1 MLEFAVQMTCQ
12 SCVQA
17 IERCLQ
23 GIKGVQ
29 AVQVSLDSESVLVE
43 TTLTAEEVQ
52 NLLESTGRLAVLKG
66 MGGSIERDLGAAV
79 TMMEGA
85 NCIQGVVRFVQVSE
99 DKCIVEGTIDGLRPG
114 LHGLHVHA
122 FGDLTDSFRKCGD
135 HFNPQM
141 NSHGGPQD
149 PDRHAGDLGNILVD
163 ETGRAHFR
171 MEDDRLKVWDIIGRS
186 LVVDEVEDDLGR
198 GEHPLSKITGNS
210 GESEDHSPEK
220 KHPNLKYKEQ
230 LRSKLLTLEKNWP
243 EESSLV
249 QPASLRTLNSSV
261 HVTERHFGTSV
272 TEPEATQDAG

>member
-1 MLEFAVQMTCQ
+1 MEKPKTKLEFAVQMTCQ

-149 PDRHAGDLGNILVD
+149 PDR
-163 ETGRAHFR
+163 
-171 MEDDRLKVWDIIGRS
+171 VWDIIGRS

>member
-1 MLEFAVQMTCQ
+1 MEKPKTKLEFAVQMTCQ

-149 PDRHAGDLGNILVD
+149 PDR
-163 ETGRAHFR
+163 
-171 MEDDRLKVWDIIGRS
+171 VWDIIGRS

-210 GESEDHSPEK
+210 GERLAGGIIARSAGLFENPKQFCACDGTTLWDERDRARGNTRRRLTPLQPSA
-220 KHPNLKYKEQ
+220 NL
-230 LRSKLLTLEKNWP
+230 
-243 EESSLV
+243 
-249 QPASLRTLNSSV
+249 
-261 HVTERHFGTSV
+261 
-272 TEPEATQDAG
+272 